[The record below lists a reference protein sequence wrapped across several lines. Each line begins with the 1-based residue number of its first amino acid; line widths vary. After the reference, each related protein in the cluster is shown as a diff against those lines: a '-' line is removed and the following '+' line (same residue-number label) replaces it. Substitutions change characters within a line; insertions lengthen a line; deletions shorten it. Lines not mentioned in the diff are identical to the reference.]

1 MSPDLIDA
9 FADYCKDSGQS
20 PAKVLAELAAHLML
34 LDDNDPMYVWGVE
47 FGEELN
53 KAMKEG
59 EIAWNT

>member
-1 MSPDLIDA
+1 MRSTLSDA